1 MTEQVE
7 VQLPKTLRE
16 ATRIQIGLTFA
27 APYEA
32 LITVGING
40 ALMSAAWFLL
50 PTSLKDDLFTLHG
63 TLAFALVLASWM
75 YSDVPATNVLGPDAQ
90 RIVAALDDPVMF
102 RRLILAKNIALWMLV
117 SPVCALV
124 ALGVGLSDHD
134 PLATLYTIVWIVIVP
149 FGFLAISAWVGILF
163 PYHALPIRYRWE
175 HQKPRKRMLVRWLG
189 LALTPYGLVPVLAL
203 LLMTPSL
210 LLWGFT
216 SAHGLSQ
223 KLPDND
229 LGLGVALACAISLT
243 CSVVGHRVGSSLA
256 QRRKAWLT
264 EFLNDPLRG

>member
-1 MTEQVE
+1 VTEQVE
-7 VQLPKTLRE
+7 VQLPTTLRE

-149 FGFLAISAWVGILF
+149 FGFLAISAWVGYSF
-163 PYHALPIRYRWE
+163 PIMRSRFGTGGSIRNHARGCLCVGWDWPSR
-175 HQKPRKRMLVRWLG
+175 
-189 LALTPYGLVPVLAL
+189 LTV
-203 LLMTPSL
+203 
-210 LLWGFT
+210 
-216 SAHGLSQ
+216 
-223 KLPDND
+223 
-229 LGLGVALACAISLT
+229 
-243 CSVVGHRVGSSLA
+243 SSLS
-256 QRRKAWLT
+256 WLSCS
-264 EFLNDPLRG
+264 